1 MMKRLTNFAGKIA
14 FSHIAHLMSPKRFY
28 GWPIVAIGF
37 LIYGLGIAPAYYSW
51 GFFAPE
57 VIAELGIT
65 RQQVGT
71 VFGAITLVFA
81 LTSFLSAAVIRYF
94 GLRVTVTVGALICA
108 LSWFLVGRAESIN
121 QIYLCYSLLGGI
133 GIGLSTQLP
142 VQTLAVYWFNKYRAR
157 ATGVIL
163 LGAAV
168 VGAMVSPID
177 AMILEHAN
185 WRTAWVYISA
195 TSMLVAVIA
204 VVFIR
209 NRPEDIGQYPDG
221 LLPTARMPDVAQ
233 GEESIGDANIEP
245 RTKRFTLMQAIAT
258 PQFFIATFADIANTI
273 PWRVLTVHGRLH
285 LEDLGFAPTLAA
297 AVLGVRVGMSGVG
310 RLSGALSDFIAPPRV
325 MALALI
331 VSALGVAGLRY
342 AETPTL
348 AYACVVML
356 GVGYGAAFT
365 TAPVVF
371 ASFFGRD
378 AFAATGGLRIAITG
392 VVGFVGPSWAGA
404 VADRTGS
411 YNSTLLALTMLC
423 VVGAVMIFRCR
434 APD

>member
-1 MMKRLTNFAGKIA
+1 
-14 FSHIAHLMSPKRFY
+14 
-28 GWPIVAIGF
+28 
-37 LIYGLGIAPAYYSW
+37 
-51 GFFAPE
+51 
-57 VIAELGIT
+57 
-65 RQQVGT
+65 
-71 VFGAITLVFA
+71 
-81 LTSFLSAAVIRYF
+81 
-94 GLRVTVTVGALICA
+94 
-108 LSWFLVGRAESIN
+108 
-121 QIYLCYSLLGGI
+121 
-133 GIGLSTQLP
+133 
-142 VQTLAVYWFNKYRAR
+142 
-157 ATGVIL
+157 
-163 LGAAV
+163 
-168 VGAMVSPID
+168 
-177 AMILEHAN
+177 
-185 WRTAWVYISA
+185 
-195 TSMLVAVIA
+195 MLVAVIA

-310 RLSGALSDFIAPPRV
+310 RLSGALRDFIAPPRV

-348 AYACVVML
+348 AYVCVVML

-378 AFAATGGLRIAITG
+378 GFAATGGLRIAITG

-423 VVGAVMIFRCR
+423 VVGAVMMFRCR